1 MSEAA
6 FMKALR
12 EFQKEPDNKRC
23 ADCKERGPQYLC
35 LNFNTFVCTTCSG
48 VHREFNFRVKGIS
61 MSTFTGPEVEA
72 IVKHGGNAKARRP
85 RSIRTPSARRY
96 VGSMASPRAG
106 PDVVDQRHQRSFG

>member
-1 MSEAA
+1 MASERRRSRAGKEEDFATMSEAA

-72 IVKHGGNAKARRP
+72 IVKHGGNAKARALFL
-85 RSIRTPSARRY
+85 AR
-96 VGSMASPRAG
+96 
-106 PDVVDQRHQRSFG
+106 

>member
-1 MSEAA
+1 MATERRRSRAGKEEDFATMSEAA

-61 MSTFTGPEVEA
+61 MSTFTGRWCWRA
-72 IVKHGGNAKARRP
+72 ASAGSYARKGRR
-85 RSIRTPSARRY
+85 RSVRGL
-96 VGSMASPRAG
+96 V
-106 PDVVDQRHQRSFG
+106 